1 MELEIILGFITVILV
16 PLVAHLYTMSHRNS
30 NELRKHETH
39 VAENYATKIE
49 VEKLGDRIERQM
61 TQGFE
66 NLKQLLTRNNKDAA

>member
-1 MELEIILGFITVILV
+1 MELEIIISFIAVILV
-16 PLVAHLYTMSHRNS
+16 PMVGHLYTITHRNT

-66 NLKQLLTRNNKDAA
+66 NLKQLLTRNKDAA